1 MPIGLLTLT
10 TFKFMR
16 ITVKIKV
23 ALHGMDKR
31 SIDRMLTIFT
41 MNFKGQCEH
50 TDIENSDTV
59 IMDMDDKNVE
69 TEWSSFRQNFPD
81 IPVIIMAKDNIK
93 LDGAI
98 YIAKPAKLNELLT
111 SLKETSNKNIETDLT
126 ANKSTHNVAKALQ
139 NRIHSPNVNTQISG
153 DFGIYYRP
161 AKFLQGKLV
170 QAIEKSNELNKN
182 IFLKCWKDH
191 WILVSPSTNFLLQN
205 IGDNQ
210 IKTLG
215 LVPLGDDYDQMSF
228 SEHLFSDNEISH
240 MANTPAT
247 KVKVTSIENFLWDLT
262 IKTARGRIPE
272 GTSLDE
278 LYVVQRWPNLPRLL
292 HTANASR
299 MTAFWL
305 DRPQSINNIIDKL
318 GVPLEDVLTY
328 FSAANATG
336 ILKLAKRKEDAL
348 ITPEIVKADKKKR
361 GIFSALIQKVS
372 RNIIHKK
379 DDMEQEV

>member
-1 MPIGLLTLT
+1 
-10 TFKFMR
+10 
-16 ITVKIKV
+16 
-23 ALHGMDKR
+23 MDTR
-31 SIDRMLTIFT
+31 SVERMLTIFS

-50 TDIENSDTV
+50 TDIESSDTV

-69 TEWSSFRQNFPD
+69 EEWRSFRQNFPD

-98 YIAKPAKLNELLT
+98 YIAKPAKLNELHAL
-111 SLKETSNKNIETDLT
+111 LKETSNIDIGTNFSTNKNTHKV
-126 ANKSTHNVAKALQ
+126 ANALQ
-139 NRIHSPNVNTQISG
+139 SRIQNTNVNTQISG
-153 DFGIYYRP
+153 VGGIFYRP
-161 AKFLQGKLV
+161 DKFLQGKLT
-170 QAIEKSNELNKN
+170 QAIDKSHELDKN

-205 IGDNQ
+205 IADNQ

-215 LVPLGDDYDQMSF
+215 LVPLGEESDHMAF
-228 SEHLFSDNEISH
+228 SEHQFSDNEISH

-278 LYVVQRWPNLPRLL
+278 LYVLIRWPNLPRLL
-292 HTANASR
+292 HTSSASR
-299 MTAFWL
+299 LSAFWL
-305 DRPQSINNIIDKL
+305 DRPQSINNVMDKL
-318 GVPLEDVLTY
+318 GIPLEDVLTY

-348 ITPEIVKADKKKR
+348 ITPEIIKTDKKKR
-361 GIFSALIQKVS
+361 GIFATLISKIS
-372 RNIIHKK
+372 RNITHKK
-379 DDMEQEV
+379 DDDLNEAG